1 MNKKVLLKP
10 RFSGMRL
17 HSLYKSILE
26 NPPKGYSIEYNE
38 KNAKEFVYSID
49 NKSANPIIRQL
60 IYNLKP
66 VLYILAQRLQRNN
79 FDYDLIYA
87 SQHVL
92 YNYEKP
98 WITDCEFANAF
109 AAFGNISL
117 VKESIRKRLEAKSCK
132 FILPW
137 SNWSKETIL
146 NSIDCRNLKE
156 KIRVVR
162 YTVKPKKFTK
172 IKHDGINF
180 LFVGSSNPMNIR
192 NIQFKNL
199 KETILAFNKVSTK
212 YDEISLTIRAHVP
225 EELKQNSN
233 KNSKIKIIKSF
244 LREEELFD
252 LYANSDIF
260 VLPSHETSG
269 ISLLDAMSFEIPAI
283 AMNIYDIPEV
293 INHLKNGVLLS
304 PPPQMKYY
312 TKTKAPNDHSPDF
325 INGMTK
331 YSEYIVNQLQEYFIL
346 LIENSEL
353 RRKLGI
359 EARKTI
365 ENGEFSLENQNKNLF
380 SVFEEAAK

>member
-1 MNKKVLLKP
+1 MIKKVLLKP
-10 RFSGMRL
+10 RFSGISL

-26 NPPKGYSIEYNE
+26 NPPNGYSIEYNE
-38 KNAKEFVYSID
+38 KNTNEFVYSID
-49 NKSANPIIRQL
+49 NKSVNPFIRQL

-66 VLYILAQRLQRNN
+66 IPYILAQRLQKNN
-79 FDYDLIYA
+79 FDYDLVYA

-98 WITDCEFANAF
+98 WITDCEFVNAF

-117 VKESIRKRLEAKSCK
+117 VKEPIRKRLESKSCK

-137 SNWSKETIL
+137 SNWSKETVL

-156 KIRVVR
+156 KIQIIR

-172 IKHDGINF
+172 IKHDEVNF
-180 LFVGSSNPMNIR
+180 LFVGSSNSMNIR

-199 KETILAFNKVSTK
+199 KETILAFNRISTK
-212 YDEISLTIRAHVP
+212 YDDISLTIRSYVP
-225 EELKQNSN
+225 KELKQIAN
-233 KNSKIKIIKSF
+233 KNSKIKIIVNF
-244 LREEELFD
+244 LSKEELFD
-252 LYANSDIF
+252 LYASSDVF

-269 ISLLDAMSFEIPAI
+269 ISLLDAMSFEIPVI
-283 AMNIYDIPEV
+283 SMNIYDIPEI
-293 INHLKNGVLLS
+293 INHLKNGILLS

-312 TKTKAPNDHSPDF
+312 TKTKTPNDHSLDF

-331 YSEYIVNQLQEYFIL
+331 YSEYIVNQLQEHFIL

-353 RRKLGI
+353 RRRLGI

-365 ENGEFSLENQNKNLF
+365 ESGEFSFENQNQKLF
-380 SVFEEAAK
+380 SIFEEATK